1 MIAVLDKNCPLKLKA
16 DIVRVVEG
24 AGFRVQ
30 VSEHDDASLVGV
42 IGPGAE
48 SLAERLAAMPGVIY
62 GPSYRLPSGWLRQTR
77 PSFAT
82 GRHTSV
88 CQFTG

>member
-30 VSEHDDASLVGV
+30 VSEHDHARLVGV

-48 SLAERLAAMPGVIY
+48 SLAVRPVIEGV
-62 GPSYRLPSGWLRQTR
+62 SYMTR
-77 PSFAT
+77 YTASPMRSSSNARM
-82 GRHTSV
+82 GRRWIRSKRRDR
-88 CQFTG
+88 